1 MIRSLYRKS
10 AFVLYQSS
18 IALGIMLLPLAIVL
32 RRVGYTL
39 PIHHLIDRLEAA
51 SDPGRSTDG

>member
-1 MIRSLYRKS
+1 MIRSLYRKF

-32 RRVGYTL
+32 KPVLR
-39 PIHHLIDRLEAA
+39 IH
-51 SDPGRSTDG
+51 